1 MKPRRF
7 DYVRP
12 DTVAEAVALLAQY
25 GEEAKVM
32 AGGQSL
38 MAMLNLRLLE
48 PTLLIDIARL
58 AELDTIK
65 VVGDRKGDK
74 VEVGAAVT
82 QNRLKDWP
90 ELAAKLPLLA
100 RALPFVGHFQTRNRG
115 TVCGSIAHADP
126 SSEIPLSL
134 ATLGGEVVLRSRRG
148 TRTLAAADFQRGM
161 LQTAREADEL
171 ITAVRF
177 PVHAGARVAFHEV
190 ARRHGDFAMIAVAAW
205 VQLRGRRRY
214 GQGRHRRRRRPAR
227 RALAHPR
234 WRRRD
239 EIRVRRARLGA
250 RRLRRHPCHRASPA
264 RSFTPGRA
272 GRRRGGAAMRRVS
285 KDERTR
291 IAFTLNGRAVAGDAE
306 PRMLLTDFLRH
317 VIGATGTHVGCEH
330 GVCGCCTVLIDGVA
344 VRGCLTLAVQAE
356 GRSVTTVESLAAAD
370 GTLNALQKAFQQ
382 HHALQCGFC
391 TPGILMSFT
400 DYLARNPHPT
410 EDEIREVLSGHLCR
424 CTGYAGIVAA
434 VLTATGGAP
443 APEKPS
449 SNTSRSQP

>member
-12 DTVAEAVALLAQY
+12 DTVAEALALLNEH
-25 GEEAKVM
+25 GEDAKVM

-48 PTLLIDIARL
+48 PSVLIDIARL
-58 AELDTIK
+58 AELDFIK
-65 VVGDRKGDK
+65 IAGDK

-161 LQTAREADEL
+161 LQTAREPDEL

-177 PVHAGARVAFHEV
+177 PLHAGARVAFREV

-205 VQLRGRRRY
+205 VQGGAGGGVRIGI
-214 GQGRHRRRRRPAR
+214 GGVADRPAVR
-227 RALAHPR
+227 SLAIDGGDAAKAAFETLAWELEGYDDIH
-234 WRRRD
+234 
-239 EIRVRRARLGA
+239 ATA
-250 RRLRRHPCHRASPA
+250 RLRRDLL
-264 RSFTPGRA
+264 
-272 GRRRGGAAMRRVS
+272 RRV
-285 KDERTR
+285 
-291 IAFTLNGRAVAGDAE
+291 GPAV
-306 PRMLLTDFLRH
+306 
-317 VIGATGTHVGCEH
+317 
-330 GVCGCCTVLIDGVA
+330 
-344 VRGCLTLAVQAE
+344 
-356 GRSVTTVESLAAAD
+356 VEE
-370 GTLNALQKAFQQ
+370 
-382 HHALQCGFC
+382 ALQC
-391 TPGILMSFT
+391 
-400 DYLARNPHPT
+400 
-410 EDEIREVLSGHLCR
+410 
-424 CTGYAGIVAA
+424 AA
-434 VLTATGGAP
+434 
-443 APEKPS
+443 
-449 SNTSRSQP
+449 

>member
-12 DTVAEAVALLAQY
+12 DTIAEALALLAQH

-48 PTLLIDIARL
+48 PAVVIDIARL
-58 AELDTIK
+58 AELDYIK
-65 VVGDRKGDK
+65 VVGDKILGDK

-177 PVHAGARVAFHEV
+177 PVHAGARVAFHEI

-205 VQLRGRRRY
+205 VQPGA
-214 GQGRHRRRRRPAR
+214 GGAVKVGIGGVADRPAVR
-227 RALAHPR
+227 SLSLDGGDAAKSAFEALAWELEGYDDIHATAHL
-234 WRRRD
+234 RRD
-239 EIRVRRARLGA
+239 L
-250 RRLRRHPCHRASPA
+250 LRRVGPA
-264 RSFTPGRA
+264 VVEEALRC
-272 GRRRGGAAMRRVS
+272 AA
-285 KDERTR
+285 
-291 IAFTLNGRAVAGDAE
+291 
-306 PRMLLTDFLRH
+306 
-317 VIGATGTHVGCEH
+317 
-330 GVCGCCTVLIDGVA
+330 
-344 VRGCLTLAVQAE
+344 
-356 GRSVTTVESLAAAD
+356 
-370 GTLNALQKAFQQ
+370 
-382 HHALQCGFC
+382 
-391 TPGILMSFT
+391 
-400 DYLARNPHPT
+400 
-410 EDEIREVLSGHLCR
+410 
-424 CTGYAGIVAA
+424 
-434 VLTATGGAP
+434 
-443 APEKPS
+443 
-449 SNTSRSQP
+449 